1 MCFLWGVWDVQK
13 TEAAQNWGSCPGLPA
28 TAAEE
33 CLLLKEVADCA
44 LKAKYKVYSSEVL
57 GKRRHQAGSKMGHC
71 LLLWIIP
78 QTLLNSCISP
88 PKNPNLA
95 RPNHLIRGLLSRE
108 NVSSYSEIVWF
119 GVKQGRQKAYFEC
132 SNKVY
137 CRALVLN
144 VHLKST
150 SLGSNLFLEVHPD
163 LFMSCLGTANITC
176 LWRWS
181 LNSFQNCVRLFLLS
195 RKLIRCVK
203 GWTGL

>member
-1 MCFLWGVWDVQK
+1 MCFLWGFGMYRRLKQPRTGAAVLVFLQQLLRNACCWRKWLIVLWKQSIKSTAVRFWGKGDTRQVAKWDTVFFY
-13 TEAAQNWGSCPGLPA
+13 EL
-28 TAAEE
+28 
-33 CLLLKEVADCA
+33 
-44 LKAKYKVYSSEVL
+44 YH
-57 GKRRHQAGSKMGHC
+57 RHF
-71 LLLWIIP
+71 WIHVFPP
-78 QTLLNSCISP
+78 Q
-88 PKNPNLA
+88 NPNLA

-195 RKLIRCVK
+195 RKLTRCVK